1 MTHVELR
8 CEAAPSN
15 SHENMLMRTV
25 PVYVQVL
32 GCDPRYFMKKI
43 LHRSPRTLVHK
54 EWLEQP
60 TQILHYYGA
69 GRFWR

>member
-8 CEAAPSN
+8 CEAAPRN
-15 SHENMLMRTV
+15 SHEGLLTRTV

-32 GCDPRYFMKKI
+32 GCDPRYFLKTQ

-54 EWLEQP
+54 EWLDGP
-60 TQILHYYGA
+60 TKIIQYFGA